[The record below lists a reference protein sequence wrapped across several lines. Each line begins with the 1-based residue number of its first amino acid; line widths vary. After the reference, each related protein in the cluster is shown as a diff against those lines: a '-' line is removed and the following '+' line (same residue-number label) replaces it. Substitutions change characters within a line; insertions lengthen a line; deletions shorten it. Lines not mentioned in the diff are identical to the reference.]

1 MGLFHRGKKNND
13 DEPDSVQTNSFSDI
27 MNGLQYAVN
36 CAQDTLQNHQIQNL
50 TRLFEGTNANNANTF
65 QSKKIMV
72 GDKTIDIPLIALISH
87 HYLAMDNVQ
96 IKFKAKVGSVESQ
109 IPENNLL
116 LSSPHR
122 ANLQMQMSN
131 IKPDTDD
138 VMEVCVNFKV
148 QETPESISR
157 IIGNYSAPIEVSPIG
172 MRDHLTVLQQQ
183 ELHCIS
189 NFRSS
194 WRFLR
199 WSVTWQNHRHR
210 CQFGSNR

>member
-96 IKFKAKVGSVESQ
+96 IKFKEAW
-109 IPENNLL
+109 N
-116 LSSPHR
+116 HR
-122 ANLQMQMSN
+122 FQKTTYCYPAH
-131 IKPDTDD
+131 KEP
-138 VMEVCVNFKV
+138 
-148 QETPESISR
+148 ISR
-157 IIGNYSAPIEVSPIG
+157 C
-172 MRDHLTVLQQQ
+172 R
-183 ELHCIS
+183 
-189 NFRSS
+189 
-194 WRFLR
+194 
-199 WSVTWQNHRHR
+199 
-210 CQFGSNR
+210 

>member
-1 MGLFHRGKKNND
+1 MGLFHRDKKN
-13 DEPDSVQTNSFSDI
+13 DEDESDSVPTNSFSDI

-50 TRLFEGTNANNANTF
+50 TRLFRETNANEANMF
-65 QSKKIMV
+65 QSEKIMV
-72 GDKTIDIPLIALISH
+72 GDRTIDIPIIALISH

-109 IPENNLL
+109 APENSLL
-116 LSSPHR
+116 LSNTHR

-131 IKPDTDD
+131 IKSDADD

-157 IIGNYSAPIEVSPIG
+157 IIDDFVKNI
-172 MRDHLTVLQQQ
+172 
-183 ELHCIS
+183 
-189 NFRSS
+189 
-194 WRFLR
+194 
-199 WSVTWQNHRHR
+199 
-210 CQFGSNR
+210 

>member
-50 TRLFEGTNANNANTF
+50 TRLLKEQMQITQIRSN
-65 QSKKIMV
+65 QKIMV

-138 VMEVCVNFKV
+138 IMEVCVNFKV

-157 IIGNYSAPIEVSPIG
+157 IIDDFVK
-172 MRDHLTVLQQQ
+172 
-183 ELHCIS
+183 IS
-189 NFRSS
+189 NNFKIQM
-194 WRFLR
+194 L
-199 WSVTWQNHRHR
+199 WQKK
-210 CQFGSNR
+210 

>member
-109 IPENNLL
+109 I
-116 LSSPHR
+116 
-122 ANLQMQMSN
+122 LQMQISN
-131 IKPDTDD
+131 IKPDADD

-157 IIGNYSAPIEVSPIG
+157 IIDDFVKNI
-172 MRDHLTVLQQQ
+172 
-183 ELHCIS
+183 
-189 NFRSS
+189 
-194 WRFLR
+194 
-199 WSVTWQNHRHR
+199 
-210 CQFGSNR
+210 

>member
-1 MGLFHRGKKNND
+1 MGLFHRDKKNND

-116 LSSPHR
+116 LSSPQR

-131 IKPDTDD
+131 IKPDADD

-148 QETPESISR
+148 QNWQRQHGISTSKLHLMVKAAIKR
-157 IIGNYSAPIEVSPIG
+157 VYWNSMSKDRYSRMEK
-172 MRDHLTVLQQQ
+172 
-183 ELHCIS
+183 
-189 NFRSS
+189 
-194 WRFLR
+194 
-199 WSVTWQNHRHR
+199 
-210 CQFGSNR
+210 

>member
-1 MGLFHRGKKNND
+1 MGLFHRDKKNND

-36 CAQDTLQNHQIQNL
+36 CAQDTLKNHQIQNL

-131 IKPDTDD
+131 IKPDADD

-157 IIGNYSAPIEVSPIG
+157 IIDDFVKNI
-172 MRDHLTVLQQQ
+172 
-183 ELHCIS
+183 
-189 NFRSS
+189 
-194 WRFLR
+194 
-199 WSVTWQNHRHR
+199 
-210 CQFGSNR
+210 

>member
-1 MGLFHRGKKNND
+1 M
-13 DEPDSVQTNSFSDI
+13 
-27 MNGLQYAVN
+27 
-36 CAQDTLQNHQIQNL
+36 QITQIRSN
-50 TRLFEGTNANNANTF
+50 R
-65 QSKKIMV
+65 KKIMV
-72 GDKTIDIPLIALISH
+72 RDKTIDIPLIALISH

-131 IKPDTDD
+131 IKPDADD

-157 IIGNYSAPIEVSPIG
+157 IIDDFVKNI
-172 MRDHLTVLQQQ
+172 
-183 ELHCIS
+183 
-189 NFRSS
+189 
-194 WRFLR
+194 
-199 WSVTWQNHRHR
+199 
-210 CQFGSNR
+210 